1 MNKHKAAYHTHLF
14 FNRAANLRYYFHFI
28 LKSLSQNPQNNNP
41 ATSFKTTKHLQY
53 VSKIAFSGTYQW
65 QYVSKI
71 AFSGT
76 DQWQYVPKIAFSGT
90 YQRQYV
96 PKIAFPGTYLE
107 KIVLSKNIKKSGC
120 LWYAENKAAFS
131 SL

>member
-1 MNKHKAAYHTHLF
+1 F

-53 VSKIAFSGTYQW
+53 VSKIAFSSTYQW

-76 DQWQYVPKIAFSGT
+76 CFA
-90 YQRQYV
+90 
-96 PKIAFPGTYLE
+96 

-120 LWYAENKAAFS
+120 L
-131 SL
+131 